1 MVTPRWTRDGGVAT
15 LAMASA
21 AALTRRGI
29 SVHVLAARA
38 GSEEPVPGVT
48 VHLSP
53 ELLNRR
59 IEPSARL
66 ADGLAIEP
74 AIIHL
79 HQFEDS
85 AAFAVMRRS
94 APVAVSVH
102 GYSACT
108 AGVHYFAPGE
118 ECARAHGPGCIPNL
132 LLRGCAHTRDPRGLP
147 GAYRRATSSVQT
159 LTQADVAISHS
170 SVVDRHLETNGV
182 ARRAVIPPFSTLE
195 PASGSKHETR
205 RRVVFAGRVVASK
218 GVDVLIRAAPDVDA
232 EFVICGDGWQLDS
245 MRRLARRLGVL
256 DRVRFTGWLDEAALA
271 QQLADA
277 SIVVMPSLW
286 PEPFGLVG
294 IEAFSAGRPVVA
306 SDTGGVRDWLEDGV
320 SGLCVPPGDARALA
334 RALEEL
340 LASPERQ
347 RIMGAAGKRV
357 VEARF
362 SAELHV
368 TALLSAYADARANWE
383 QVLSVATVR

>member
-1 MVTPRWTRDGGVAT
+1 MITPRWTRDGGVAT

-21 AALTRRGI
+21 AALTRRGVA
-29 SVHVLAARA
+29 VHVLAARA
-38 GSEEPVPGVT
+38 ESEEPVPGVA

-66 ADGLAIEP
+66 QDGLAIEP

-85 AAFAVMRRS
+85 AAFAVLRRR

-108 AGVHYFAPGE
+108 AGVHYFAPGQ
-118 ECARAHGPGCIPNL
+118 ECTRAHGAGCIPNL

-147 GAYRRATSSVQT
+147 AAYRRASSSVQT
-159 LTQADVAISHS
+159 LTQADLAISHS
-170 SVVDRHLETNGV
+170 SVVDRHLATNGV
-182 ARRAVIPPFSTLE
+182 TRRAVIPPFSTLE
-195 PASGSKHETR
+195 PASGSGHETR

-218 GVDVLIRAAPDVDA
+218 GVDVLIRAARSVDA
-232 EFVICGDGWQLDS
+232 EFVICGDGWQLES
-245 MRRLARRLGVL
+245 MRRLARRLGVG
-256 DRVRFTGWLDEAALA
+256 DRVRFTGWLEEAALA

-277 SIVVMPSLW
+277 SVVVVPSLW

-294 IEAFSAGRPVVA
+294 IEAFSAGRPVIA

-320 SGLCVPPGDARALA
+320 SGVCVPPGDERALA
-334 RALEEL
+334 RALEGM

-347 RIMGAAGKRV
+347 RTMGAAGKRV
-357 VEARF
+357 AEARF
-362 SAELHV
+362 TAELHV
-368 TALLSAYADARANWE
+368 SALLSAYADARANWE
-383 QVLSVATVR
+383 QAVSVAAVR